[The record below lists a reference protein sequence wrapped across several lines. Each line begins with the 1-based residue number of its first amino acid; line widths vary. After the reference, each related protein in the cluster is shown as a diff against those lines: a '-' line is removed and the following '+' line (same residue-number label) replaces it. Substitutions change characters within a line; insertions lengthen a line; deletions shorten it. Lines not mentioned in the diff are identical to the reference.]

1 MGVLWQWW
9 VTTGFGA
16 FFYLSLSAY
25 GMAQSP
31 PAEPPELPSDTPEP
45 VEQTIPTA
53 PGFPVPR
60 PAPEPGLELEFPAL
74 PEPPEGAVPAG
85 FEFRVDRVEVVGST
99 VLQEEIATLTQQ
111 VEKQDVTLNDL
122 FQLRADITE
131 LYVSNGY
138 ITSGAFLPSNQDF
151 SDGIVEIQVVEG
163 VLETVEITGLRR
175 LRDSYVRDRIR
186 RSIRPPLNQDRLEDS
201 LRVLQIDPLLASV
214 NAELIAGSSPGQ
226 NILLLNLEEAPAF
239 ITTLSVDNYRPPSI
253 GSTQGVI
260 QVGHNNVLG
269 FGDRFDAAYSLG
281 EGLNLYDVSYAFP
294 ITPQGGALSI
304 GFNNSDSR
312 IVQDVFEDLGIRS
325 EAETLSFA
333 FRQPVIRTSE
343 TEFALSLG
351 LDLRRSQSFILEN
364 IPFSFS
370 PGPELGRSKVTAIR
384 FSQDWVQRYPRR
396 VLAAR
401 SQFSLGIDAFNAT
414 VNDIGIDGHFFSWL
428 GQFQWV
434 EQVTPGVLLVGR
446 FNSQLTPDALLP
458 IERFSLGGIST
469 VRGYEENQIV
479 ADNGVTGSLEA
490 LISLSN
496 NPQELQLTPFV
507 EFGTAWNNRGS
518 NPAPSTLASVGLGLR
533 WLMAPSLQFRA
544 DYGIPLIPA
553 EDQGNS
559 LQSSGL
565 YFSLTFEPTILFRAD
580 E

>member
-1 MGVLWQWW
+1 MGVLLQRW
-9 VTTGFGA
+9 TIAGFVA
-16 FFYLSLSAY
+16 LVHLSLSGH

-31 PAEPPELPSDTPEP
+31 PAEEPELPVDAPEP

-53 PGFPVPR
+53 PEFPVPQ
-60 PAPEPGLELEFPAL
+60 PAPEPGLELEFPSP
-74 PEPPEGAVPAG
+74 PEPPAGAVPAD
-85 FEFRVDRVEVVGST
+85 FSFQVERVEVLGST
-99 VLQEEIATLTQQ
+99 VLQAEIAALTRQ
-111 VEKQDVTLNDL
+111 VENQEVTLNDL
-122 FQLRADITE
+122 FQLRANITE
-131 LYVSNGY
+131 LYVANGY
-138 ITSGAFLPSNQDF
+138 ITSGAFLPNNQDF
-151 SDGIVEIQVVEG
+151 SDGVVEIQVVEG
-163 VLETVEITGLRR
+163 ALETVEITGLSR
-175 LRDSYVRDRIR
+175 LRESYVRDRIR
-186 RSIRPPLNQDRLEDS
+186 RGTRAPLNQDRLEDV

-214 NAELIAGSSPGQ
+214 NAELIAGSGPGQ
-226 NILLLNLEEAPAF
+226 NILLLELEEAPAF
-239 ITTLSVDNYRPPSI
+239 FTTLSVDNYRPPSI
-253 GSTQGVI
+253 GSTQGVV
-260 QVGHNNVLG
+260 QVVHNNLLG

-294 ITPQGGALSI
+294 VTPQGGTLSV

-312 IVQDVFEDLGIRS
+312 IVLDVFEDLGIRS
-325 EAETLSFA
+325 EAETLTFG
-333 FRQPVIRTSE
+333 FRQPIIRTSE
-343 TEFALSLG
+343 TEFVLGLG

-364 IPFSFS
+364 TPFSFS

-384 FSQDWVQRYPRR
+384 LSQDWVQRYPQR

-414 VNDIGIDGHFFSWL
+414 VNEIGIDGRFFSWL

-434 EQVTPGVLLVGR
+434 ERVSPRVLLVSR
-446 FNSQLTPDALLP
+446 FNAQLTPDALLP

-479 ADNGVTGSLEA
+479 ADNGITGSVEA

-496 NPQELQLTPFV
+496 DPQELQLAPFV
-507 EFGTAWNNRGS
+507 DFGTAWNNRGS
-518 NPAPSTLASVGLGLR
+518 NPDPSTLASVGLGLR

-565 YFSLTFEPTILFRAD
+565 YFSLTFEPTILFRMD